1 MPHNQKYFPQP
12 LHFIPRGKCKGTP
25 CSLWWALDFFSTC
38 FILVSTSA
46 PHILYNTQ
54 NDFLK
59 CVSDHTTP
67 LQWLPTEHKVKAQVL
82 IVAPK
87 VLNHMVWSCF
97 WPVTSPSFPTV
108 QPCQALPYLSVFTS
122 TFPFLPGLFALLS
135 KRLGPSHSII
145 SSNTASSKRPS
156 TSPLSLICVSSNHTL
171 SYYYFYF
178 YSTKYY

>member
-1 MPHNQKYFPQP
+1 MPHNQKYFPRP

-25 CSLWWALDFFSTC
+25 CSLWWALDFFSTTC

-67 LQWLPTEHKVKAQVL
+67 LQRLPTEHKVKAQVL

-97 WPVTSPSFPTV
+97 LTCHLPIFPNCPALSGSF
-108 QPCQALPYLSVFTS
+108 LSQCLHIY
-122 TFPFLPGLFALLS
+122 FPFLAWAVC
-135 KRLGPSHSII
+135 
-145 SSNTASSKRPS
+145 SSLQKAWS
-156 TSPLSLICVSSNHTL
+156 
-171 SYYYFYF
+171 
-178 YSTKYY
+178 